1 MRIKMREQK
10 RGNVYKIIMLVVL
23 VAVIT
28 FIATTLFM
36 YKYVGENVK
45 YVQVSSGDKGISNT
59 IASFRKI
66 IDQKFLGEIDEQKIL
81 NETIKGYIKGLND
94 PYTEYMTKEEMEEFS
109 QDVMGNFTGIGI
121 YLTKDVEKNAV
132 IVISPIKD
140 TPAHKAGILPGDII
154 TKVDGV
160 SYTGEELTEASNKI
174 KGEIGTSV
182 KLEILRD
189 GKTMEFEV
197 TREHIKINH
206 VESKVL
212 ENNIGYIEFNSF
224 DEGCSKEFKEKLEE
238 LKGKNITALVID
250 IRNNGGGLVTE
261 ALDIADFIV
270 EKDATLLITTDKKGK
285 EEITKAKNDPMINM
299 PVVLLTNSSSA
310 SASEIL
316 AGALKDNGK
325 ATIVGEKTYGKGVI
339 QELLTLT
346 DGSGLKI
353 TTNEYF
359 TPNRNKINKVG
370 ITPDIEV
377 KLDEKV
383 QGQLVIEGKDDT
395 QLQKAIEIL
404 KQK

>member
-1 MRIKMREQK
+1 MREQK

-59 IASFRKI
+59 IAGFRKI

-285 EEITKAKNDPMINM
+285 EEITIAKNDPMINM

>member
-1 MRIKMREQK
+1 MGEQK
-10 RGNVYKIIMLVVL
+10 KGNVYKIVMLIVL

-36 YKYVGENVK
+36 YKYVGENVR
-45 YVQVSSGDKGISNT
+45 YVQVSSDDRGIGST
-59 IASFRKI
+59 LASFRKI
-66 IDQKFLGEIDEQKIL
+66 IDQKFLGEIDDQKIL
-81 NETIKGYIKGLND
+81 NETIKGYIKGLDD

-109 QDVMGNFTGIGI
+109 QDIKGNFAGIGI
-121 YLTKDVEKNAV
+121 YLTKDTEKNAV

-160 SYTGEELTEASNKI
+160 SYTGEQLTEASNKI

-182 KLEILRD
+182 KLEVLRD
-189 GKTMEFEV
+189 GKTIEFEV
-197 TREHIKINH
+197 IRENIKINH

-212 ENNIGYIEFNSF
+212 EKNIGYIEFNSF
-224 DEGCSKEFKEKLEE
+224 DEGCSDEFKEKLEQ
-238 LKGKNITALVID
+238 LKEKNITSLIID

-261 ALDIADFIV
+261 ALEIADFII
-270 EKDATLLITTDKKGK
+270 EKDATLLITTDKKEK
-285 EEITKAKNDPMINM
+285 EEIEKAKNDPIINV

-316 AGALKDNGK
+316 AAALKDNNK

-370 ITPDIEV
+370 ITPDVEV

-383 QGQLVIEGKDDT
+383 QEQLIVEEKDDA